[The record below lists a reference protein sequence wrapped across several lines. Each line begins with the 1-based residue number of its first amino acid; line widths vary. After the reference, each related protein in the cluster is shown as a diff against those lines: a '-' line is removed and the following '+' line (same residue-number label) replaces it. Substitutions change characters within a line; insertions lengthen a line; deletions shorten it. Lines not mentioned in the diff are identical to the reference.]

1 MAGAEKHRQRSH
13 RSYRNTETVFGKF
26 RQNAAVKKQRVENRN
41 FFKEL
46 FHRTQ
51 DK

>member
-1 MAGAEKHRQRSH
+1 MAGADKHRKRSH
-13 RSYRNTETVFGKF
+13 RSYRATESAFGRF

-41 FFKEL
+41 ILKEL